1 MDPHNIEDQMIRI
14 LTTLFLI
21 LSTILFY
28 ALIIQPKQDGKNKA
42 KQKAAEEAESRRKA
56 EQAFKI
62 RSALLN
68 NEPGRGYENNFIDTE
83 LMAERM

>member
-42 KQKAAEEAESRRKA
+42 KQKAAESRRKA